1 MTKSKQQNLW
11 CAKSLMLTKIANP
24 WNAKTNNQKALMTS
38 CETQVC
44 IEDACN
50 LMKGDCGEI

>member
-1 MTKSKQQNLW
+1 
-11 CAKSLMLTKIANP
+11 MLTKIANP